1 MRTIIITES
10 QLVKLMETAMDLD
23 IYVQPVD
30 YSTSSGN
37 DDLIDS
43 IEDNISKLN
52 ELKQMFKTGKSISTE
67 SKSEFYKL
75 TNKINKIYDQT
86 KFQDQFTS
94 L

>member
-1 MRTIIITES
+1 M
-10 QLVKLMETAMDLD
+10 VKLFETAMDLD

-43 IEDNISKLN
+43 IDDNISKLN
-52 ELKQMFKTGKSISTE
+52 ELRQMFKTGKTISTE
-67 SKSEFYKL
+67 SKGDFFNL

-86 KFQDQFTS
+86 KFQDRFTS